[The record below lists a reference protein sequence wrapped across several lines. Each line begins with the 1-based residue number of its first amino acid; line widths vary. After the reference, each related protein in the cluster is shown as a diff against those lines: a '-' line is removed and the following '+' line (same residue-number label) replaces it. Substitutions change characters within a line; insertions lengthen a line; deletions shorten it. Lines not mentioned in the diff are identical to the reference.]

1 LKITNFEHTGLDRV
15 EAWLLTRNRQ
25 TVGLADLRECLKT
38 INVSF
43 ALEGI
48 NRVQSMLICELKDS
62 YVQQSQRYVAY
73 RNQAFDV
80 PELPVEER
88 EKAQTLIRQAFD
100 LYQAMCE
107 ADIPMEDARYVL
119 PLSARTNLSV
129 AMSADKLMDWFA
141 LCDDGRYRRLMQPI
155 RRALE
160 QRLSAELLRWF
171 KMMPPSETSGQAT
184 YMFYREA
191 MARLTPVQPVI
202 LFQAFEHL
210 DIKAGLGAVTST
222 LANPPSATLE
232 MWGPEAL
239 SKARGV
245 ASRVLGYGHKSIAEQ
260 ARTTFG
266 MMCSLAAYHQQIR
279 HRLSSNHREDFSVL
293 MLDVKRP
300 VVIPPHIQASVF
312 RQDFLRLIKAFRLF
326 RQQILERFGVDQA
339 MLVLQNCDQIK
350 MIYSTNARMD
360 AEMLAER
367 VCMNAQWEIRE
378 LSIRKLHILRG
389 LSETLYER
397 AVPSC
402 VYGHCKEG
410 LKSCGLQSQMRA
422 EFGPAEGERDIRS
435 GINE

>member
-1 LKITNFEHTGLDRV
+1 
-15 EAWLLTRNRQ
+15 
-25 TVGLADLRECLKT
+25 
-38 INVSF
+38 
-43 ALEGI
+43 
-48 NRVQSMLICELKDS
+48 
-62 YVQQSQRYVAY
+62 
-73 RNQAFDV
+73 V
-80 PELPVEER
+80 PELPAAER
-88 EKAQTLIRQAFD
+88 EQAQILICQAVD

-119 PLSARTNLSV
+119 PLSVRTNLSV
-129 AMSADKLMDWFA
+129 AMSADKLMDWFV

-155 RRALE
+155 RSALE
-160 QRLSAELLRWF
+160 QRLPAELLRWF
-171 KMMPPSETSGQAT
+171 KMMPPGETSGQAA
-184 YMFYREA
+184 YMFYRDA
-191 MARLTPVQPVI
+191 MARLTPDRPVI
-202 LFQAFEHL
+202 LFQAFKQL

-222 LANPPSATLE
+222 SANPPSATLE
-232 MWGPEAL
+232 TWGAEAL

-245 ASRVLGYGHKSIAEQ
+245 VSRVLSYGHKSIAEQ

-300 VVIPPHIQASVF
+300 VVIPPRIQTSVF
-312 RQDFLRLIKAFRLF
+312 RQDFLRLIKAFGIF
-326 RQQILERFGVDQA
+326 RRQVLERFGLDQA

-350 MIYSTNARMD
+350 LIYSTNARID

-402 VYGHCKEG
+402 VYGQCKEG
-410 LKSCGLQSQMRA
+410 AKSCGLQNQMQA
-422 EFGPAEGERDIRS
+422 EFGLAAGAGDLRS